1 MQTTSLADFTHP
13 GFPHCL
19 LPSVSVN
26 DVLTI
31 WTDIDANRI
40 ETDPMIPEHAAYTN
54 GSHHFICHKN
64 YNSIIKN
71 SSNMIALS

>member
-1 MQTTSLADFTHP
+1 
-13 GFPHCL
+13 
-19 LPSVSVN
+19 VN